1 MSVWVPIPPDEVKLT
16 EQEFVPEAG
25 RVQVPP
31 EENAPALELV
41 NVTVPP
47 GWMVVP
53 PEASATVAVQV
64 VPEFTGTEDGE
75 QLTVVALKRFWAVM
89 EKFPLEPV

>member
-1 MSVWVPIPPDEVKLT
+1 V
-16 EQEFVPEAG
+16 AG

-31 EENAPALELV
+31 EENVPGFELV
-41 NVTVPP
+41 KVTVPP
-47 GWMVVP
+47 GRMAVP
-53 PEASATVAVQV
+53 PEASETVAVQV

-75 QLTVVALKRFWAVM
+75 QLTVVELERFWAVM